1 MIINRLIC
9 GKIVPLINIANIEK
23 GNGDVW
29 FCPKARSFFPG
40 ARVKGG
46 GGGAALLLSWQT
58 AAVAALA
65 AALLSWISGRLG
77 ASGAMR

>member
-29 FCPKARSFFPG
+29 FCPKARSFFLG

-46 GGGAALLLSWQT
+46 GGGAALLLKFVSSCKMGCF
-58 AAVAALA
+58 ALETTRY
-65 AALLSWISGRLG
+65 I
-77 ASGAMR
+77 

>member
-46 GGGAALLLSWQT
+46 GGGAALLLKFVSSCKMGGF
-58 AAVAALA
+58 ALETTRY
-65 AALLSWISGRLG
+65 I
-77 ASGAMR
+77 